1 MNQAAASRLQLL
13 AWCLLAAFPLLA
25 LTVDKAASVIFAL
38 FVIAGLVILVKRDW
52 PPLHRESRWVL
63 LAFAAYFLASLAS
76 FLLGEQ
82 TRLGEK
88 ILGRDARF
96 LLALPLFF
104 ALLKTGFA
112 ERWLKLAVAAGGM
125 FTGAWAIGEVII
137 AGDFSHRASG
147 ESISIVFGHLS
158 ALLFALNLALLLRG
172 NRQERWLAA
181 LGSVFALVAVTFS
194 GTRGA
199 LLSVIAAA
207 ASGMLMLAWQGRA
220 HRRLVT
226 GSAVIFM
233 VLAACAIG
241 WLWPRISDG
250 IDDVRDWQRASEVAV
265 ETRGCVDD
273 EAALRELLRHSRS
286 YRRELSVS
294 VVAVQDAPA
303 ECGGGVAHAIR
314 LFNSGDKRARWR
326 SPYRH
331 AAVGDGGEIL
341 FRGRATLSLQGGEA
355 PAKYREEGFRR
366 VPLPAVTDIALTRF
380 NLHIAPGDEVLLIPL
395 ETLPGEYA
403 FAALESP
410 VGNRLGMWVAALRN
424 IGWKPTGRGTG
435 SWPEMIRE
443 EAEAGRAAWRLTG
456 YDHAHSDYLNTLL
469 ERGWLGFLA
478 LLAVL
483 AAPVAFA
490 VRRLS
495 GWPRGAMIL
504 LVISVSVSALT
515 ETVFNHSIAITY
527 YCTFAI
533 LLMTAAR
540 QDEENN
546 GSSIPAAR
554 N

>member
-1 MNQAAASRLQLL
+1 YRHRRSPRPGARQRAAVRDHRTARGGGAARRRHALRALRQLAGGDRGVLPAGHRLRFAQVECAMNQAAASRLQLL

-25 LTVDKAASVIFAL
+25 LTGDKAGSVICAL
-38 FVIAGLVILVKRDW
+38 FVIAGLVILVRRDW

-181 LGSVFALVAVTFS
+181 LGAVFALVAVTFS

-226 GSAVIFM
+226 
-233 VLAACAIG
+233 
-241 WLWPRISDG
+241 
-250 IDDVRDWQRASEVAV
+250 
-265 ETRGCVDD
+265 
-273 EAALRELLRHSRS
+273 
-286 YRRELSVS
+286 
-294 VVAVQDAPA
+294 
-303 ECGGGVAHAIR
+303 
-314 LFNSGDKRARWR
+314 
-326 SPYRH
+326 
-331 AAVGDGGEIL
+331 
-341 FRGRATLSLQGGEA
+341 
-355 PAKYREEGFRR
+355 
-366 VPLPAVTDIALTRF
+366 
-380 NLHIAPGDEVLLIPL
+380 
-395 ETLPGEYA
+395 
-403 FAALESP
+403 
-410 VGNRLGMWVAALRN
+410 
-424 IGWKPTGRGTG
+424 
-435 SWPEMIRE
+435 
-443 EAEAGRAAWRLTG
+443 
-456 YDHAHSDYLNTLL
+456 
-469 ERGWLGFLA
+469 
-478 LLAVL
+478 
-483 AAPVAFA
+483 
-490 VRRLS
+490 
-495 GWPRGAMIL
+495 
-504 LVISVSVSALT
+504 
-515 ETVFNHSIAITY
+515 
-527 YCTFAI
+527 
-533 LLMTAAR
+533 
-540 QDEENN
+540 
-546 GSSIPAAR
+546 
-554 N
+554 